1 MFRTDLEFDDDLR
14 FEYFLADRLGMTVAR
29 LRQEMGNGELLYWN
43 RYHVMVQQEEELAS
57 RRR

>member
-1 MFRTDLEFDDDLR
+1 
-14 FEYFLADRLGMTVAR
+14 MTVAR